1 MLIRKKLRVRVREI
15 ARENFIWQGGTKD
28 QIMLRAL
35 HGSEKQIRQEFGS
48 GIITSLLLGLLIK
61 LATKY
66 IEKWVEE
73 NIFSFSVPIEFK
85 EINE

>member
-15 ARENFIWQGGTKD
+15 ARENYVFQRGTKD
-28 QIMLRAL
+28 QILLKSL

-48 GIITSLLLGLLIK
+48 GILTSLLVGLLIK
-61 LATKY
+61 LATRY

-73 NIFSFSVPIEFK
+73 NLFSFSVPIEFK
-85 EINE
+85 ELDK